1 MALRTIRVEGDPVL
15 GKICKPVNESNDR
28 LLDLVKDMYETM
40 YNAQGVGLAAPQIGV
55 LKRLCVIDVSEDCNE
70 PICLV
75 NPKIVEFSEE
85 QQTGFEGCLSVPE
98 KMGAVTRA
106 MKVKVEAFNEYLE
119 PIVVEGEGLLAR
131 ALQHEIDHL
140 DGHLYVEKV
149 EGRLYD
155 SSEFEVEDGEEE
167 K

>member
-1 MALRTIRVEGDPVL
+1 MALRTIRTQGDAVL
-15 GKICKPVNESNDR
+15 GKVCKKVTESNER

-40 YNAQGVGLAAPQIGV
+40 YDAQGVGLAAPQIGV
-55 LKRLCVIDVSEDCNE
+55 LKRICVIDVSPDCSE

-75 NPKIVEFSEE
+75 NPVIVEYSEE
-85 QQTGFEGCLSVPE
+85 TQTGYEGCLSVPD
-98 KMGAVTRA
+98 KTGIVTRA

-119 PIVVEGEGLLAR
+119 PVTIEGEALLAR

-149 EGRLYD
+149 EGRLFD
-155 SSEFEVEDGEEE
+155 NSEFESEDAEE
-167 K
+167 